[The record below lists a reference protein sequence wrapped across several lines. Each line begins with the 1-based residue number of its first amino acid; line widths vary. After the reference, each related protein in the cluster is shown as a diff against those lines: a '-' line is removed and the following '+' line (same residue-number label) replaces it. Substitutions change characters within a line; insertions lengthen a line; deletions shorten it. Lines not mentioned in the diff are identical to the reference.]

1 MSANINNEEL
11 LNRLTK
17 IEGQIKGIAKMV
29 KSDRFCTD
37 ILVQISAAENAL
49 NRVGQIIL
57 QNHITSCV
65 VAGISSGNR
74 EETIKDLEKIISKVR
89 I

>member
-1 MSANINNEEL
+1 MGTHLQNEDL
-11 LNRLTK
+11 LKRLTK
-17 IEGQIKGIAKMV
+17 IDGQIKGICKMIE
-29 KSDRFCTD
+29 SERFCTD

-65 VAGISSGNR
+65 VSGMTSGDR
-74 EETIKDLEKIISKVR
+74 EETIKDLEKIITKVR